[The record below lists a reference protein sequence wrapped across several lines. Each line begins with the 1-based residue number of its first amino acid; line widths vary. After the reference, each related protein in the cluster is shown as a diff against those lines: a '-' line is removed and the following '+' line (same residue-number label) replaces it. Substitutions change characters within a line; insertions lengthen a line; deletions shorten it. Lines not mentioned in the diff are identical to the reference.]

1 MSLEDKFKEYANAV
15 KKIQKKPSDE
25 NLLKLYSFYKQA
37 TEGDINTTCPSV
49 FNYVNYTKWNA
60 WNGHKGTSKNDAMIE
75 YIKIALEVLN

>member
-15 KKIQKKPSDE
+15 KNIQKKPSDE

-37 TEGDINTTCPSV
+37 TVGDVNTTCPSM

-60 WNGHKGTSKNDAMIE
+60 WYEHKGKSKNDAMIE
-75 YIKIALEVLN
+75 YIKIALNVIN